1 MDYDYFVDVKN
12 MCCFGPIQKITQTLK
27 IGKAGEVMLIEAN
40 KISLL
45 RDIPS
50 YCAQTKH
57 SLLKTESENG
67 IYRFWV
73 KILDKNKTK
82 I

>member
-1 MDYDYFVDVKN
+1 MDYDHFVNVKN
-12 MCCFGPIQKITQTLK
+12 MCCVGPIRKITQTLK
-27 IGKAGEVMLIEAN
+27 IAKSGEVMLVEAN

-67 IYRFWV
+67 IHRFWIRV
-73 KILDKNKTK
+73 K
-82 I
+82 